1 MDRSGETERI
11 SIRGSGRMEGSEE
24 AMAAEA
30 DADVEDV
37 VVAEDG
43 LLMRL
48 MSVLTL
54 VGRMKRKSGGRTA

>member
-1 MDRSGETERI
+1 
-11 SIRGSGRMEGSEE
+11 
-24 AMAAEA
+24 MAAEA

-54 VGRMKRKSGGRTA
+54 VGRIRGKVEDVQHKALVMAPTSAQGAK